1 MNMIGRLWIPSF
13 ALVFLFFGPPAV
25 WAASI
30 TWTNSSGGNW
40 NVADNWSPN
49 QVPGA
54 ADTALINTP
63 GTYVVNVNA
72 SADVASLTVGG
83 AAGAQTLQVNNTS
96 LTATKAAINGTLT
109 VTNSVLYGAITVNS
123 GAVLDV
129 FNGTLEPTNSLTVAG
144 GGVLNVAAS
153 DFYLEG
159 PLTNAGTINLT
170 NATLYIYNNNGVNW
184 DGGIDNP
191 GVINFYGASGD
202 SITSY
207 GGGYEY
213 LINGGMVNEQ
223 TGTGTSLIDVYIGG
237 LAGTYNAALGT
248 TVEFRGGGAG
258 NPLTVGTPPVLN
270 GPGEYEFT
278 SGYLL
283 LSGEMITN
291 LLLTGGTLELG
302 PGFEQSGAI
311 TNLTLDGITLGP
323 GTYQVNGA
331 LTVTNST
338 LYGAITVNSGGVL
351 DVFGA
356 TLEPTNSL
364 TVAGGGVLNVAAP
377 TFYLE
382 GPLTNAGTINLTN
395 ATFYI
400 YNNNGV
406 NWDGGID
413 NPGVINFYGASG
425 DSIAS
430 YGGGYEYVI
439 NGGTVNEQTGTGTST
454 IQPSFTNNGTVN
466 APSGILNFNGSFT
479 TVGGTLS
486 FGVSNLTSFGQIK
499 ILGTVALNGTA
510 SVTWLGGFTPAIGNS
525 FALLTYGS
533 YSGSFA
539 NITLPAGSLGEGIYG
554 ATVFSLMITNATT
567 QTNLPVFLSIKL
579 VNTNFAVIS
588 WPSSATNYSLQTITN
603 LSSGSWSNVI
613 SGITIVGSND
623 VLTNN
628 VNGKA
633 SFFRLKSQ

>member
-13 ALVFLFFGPPAV
+13 ALVFLFFGPPAA

-83 AAGAQTLQVNNTS
+83 AAGAQTLQVNNTT

-109 VTNSVLYGAITVNS
+109 VTNSTLYGAITVNS
-123 GAVLDV
+123 GGVLDDYG
-129 FNGTLEPTNSLTVAG
+129 GTLEPTNSLTVAG

-153 DFYLEG
+153 TFSLEG
-159 PLTNAGTINLT
+159 P
-170 NATLYIYNNNGVNW
+170 V
-184 DGGIDNP
+184 
-191 GVINFYGASGD
+191 
-202 SITSY
+202 
-207 GGGYEY
+207 
-213 LINGGMVNEQ
+213 
-223 TGTGTSLIDVYIGG
+223 
-237 LAGTYNAALGT
+237 
-248 TVEFRGGGAG
+248 
-258 NPLTVGTPPVLN
+258 
-270 GPGEYEFT
+270 
-278 SGYLL
+278 
-283 LSGEMITN
+283 
-291 LLLTGGTLELG
+291 
-302 PGFEQSGAI
+302 
-311 TNLTLDGITLGP
+311 
-323 GTYQVNGA
+323 
-331 LTVTNST
+331 
-338 LYGAITVNSGGVL
+338 
-351 DVFGA
+351 
-356 TLEPTNSL
+356 
-364 TVAGGGVLNVAAP
+364 
-377 TFYLE
+377 
-382 GPLTNAGTINLTN
+382 TNAGTINLTN

-413 NPGVINFYGASG
+413 NQGVINFYGATG

-430 YGGGYEYVI
+430 YGGGYEYLI
-439 NGGTVNEQTGTGTST
+439 NGGTVNEQAGTGTSS

-539 NITLPAGSLGEGIYG
+539 NITLPAGSFGEGIYG

-567 QTNLPVFLSIKL
+567 QTNLPVFLDIKL